1 MRVTPRVSAWPW
13 PRNQRE
19 RDPSV
24 KTWATAGTSCG
35 TRSARSHAADTR
47 GYLLSP
53 PEENTAEKRRGNDE
67 TPRGTND
74 PTSGRRPKYPQAV
87 AVSGFS
93 LPRESSES
101 RRCVPT
107 ELSYRFEQWSPVS
120 FTPRF
125 VAVYDDA
132 HEWRDFVASAAVGDV
147 FLAGPVGRHCER
159 SGVCSDGRSDLTQE
173 DRKMA

>member
-1 MRVTPRVSAWPW
+1 MRVTPRVSAWCRGRATNANAT
-13 PRNQRE
+13 PRSKLGLLPVRAAVPAVLAPTLPTHGGTCSLRQR
-19 RDPSV
+19 
-24 KTWATAGTSCG
+24 KT
-35 TRSARSHAADTR
+35 RRKND
-47 GYLLSP
+47 
-53 PEENTAEKRRGNDE
+53 AEMT